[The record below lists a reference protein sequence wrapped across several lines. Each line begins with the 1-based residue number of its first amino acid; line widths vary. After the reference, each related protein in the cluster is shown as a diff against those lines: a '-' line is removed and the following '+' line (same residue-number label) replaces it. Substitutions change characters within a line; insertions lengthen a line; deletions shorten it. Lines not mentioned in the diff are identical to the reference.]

1 MISGQDNECQT
12 AKPKWVVRSCN
23 NTDAQLLAEN
33 LNISIVTARVLARR
47 VGNDL
52 QLARNFINPVLS
64 TLLSPFKMRDMA
76 IATKRIVA
84 AIRSKE
90 KIIVFGDYDADG
102 VTATAVLITVFSEL
116 GANVTHYLPSRM
128 EEGYGI
134 SETFIEH
141 AKSTGTTL
149 VVTVDCGTS
158 ENENIDKLNSLGIE
172 VIVSDHHEPGGQDLP
187 NALAVINPKRDDAS
201 YPFRDLT
208 GAGVAFKLAWAV
220 CEEYIGN
227 EKVGKTL
234 QEALLSVLPFVTIG
248 TIADVAPM
256 TGENRVMVSFGLN
269 RIGSSFPGVRALL
282 HVSRVDPSKAT
293 SRDIGFAIAPRL
305 NAAGRL
311 GAADLA
317 LNLLVAKS
325 DEEAEK
331 LAVILDNK
339 NKERQALCQETLKHA
354 RDIVER
360 EYNVE
365 RDSVLVVCADE
376 WHEGV
381 IGIVAGRLSDD
392 YNLPVA
398 VISFNSEG
406 KGKGSARGVPGLNL
420 YKAISYSRERLL
432 TFGGHEQAAGFA
444 IDKSEISAFK
454 QELDQQCR
462 RQIEKNKIE
471 YTLDIDC
478 EVDLTD
484 VNDSLLHELK
494 MLAPF
499 GEGNPQPVFL
509 CRGIRVSG
517 SPRLMGRENKHF
529 TFNAAKN
536 RTAYRAVVFNN
547 IKPLEMIDR
556 GIRKWDIVFS
566 LNFNDFYDPPRLE
579 FRIIDMQPAK

>member
-12 AKPKWVVRSCN
+12 AKPRWVVRT
-23 NTDAQLLAEN
+23 TDNIAAEKIAEF
-33 LNISIVTARVLARR
+33 LGISRVTATILAQR
-47 VGNDL
+47 VGSNL
-52 QLARNFINPVLS
+52 QNAKNFINPVLS
-64 TLLSPFKMRDMA
+64 TLLSPLKMRDMEKA
-76 IATKRIVA
+76 SLRIVQ
-84 AIRSKE
+84 AIKSKE
-90 KIIVFGDYDADG
+90 SIIVFGDYDADG
-102 VTATAVLITVFSEL
+102 VTATAVLITVFAEL
-116 GANVTHYLPSRM
+116 GANVSHYLPSRM
-128 EEGYGI
+128 EEGYGM
-134 SETFIEH
+134 SKAFIKH
-141 AKSTGTTL
+141 ALDKKTSL

-158 ENENIDKLNSLGIE
+158 ENENIAELNSHGIE
-172 VIVSDHHEPGGQDLP
+172 VIVTDHHEPGGQDLP
-187 NALAVINPKRDDAS
+187 DAFAVINPKRDDAS

-220 CEEYIGN
+220 CEAYTGN

-234 QEALLSVLPFVTIG
+234 QEALLAVLPFVTIG

-256 TGENRVMVSFGLN
+256 TGENRVMVAFGLN
-269 RIGSSFPGVRALL
+269 RIGSSFPGLRALL

-317 LNLLVAKS
+317 LNLLVAKT
-325 DEEAEK
+325 DEEAER
-331 LAVILDNK
+331 LATILDDK

-354 RDIVER
+354 RAIVEKD
-360 EYNVE
+360 YNVE

-398 VISFNSEG
+398 VISFNNEG

-420 YKAISYSRERLL
+420 YKAISYSRERLI

-444 IDKSEISAFK
+444 IAKSEIEAFK
-454 QELDQQCR
+454 KELDQQCR
-462 RQIEKNKIE
+462 LQIKKNKLE
-471 YTLDIDC
+471 PRLDIDC
-478 EVDLTD
+478 EVELTD
-484 VNDSLLHELK
+484 VNDSLLHELR

-499 GEGNPQPVFL
+499 GEGNPQPLFL

-529 TFNAAKN
+529 TFNATKN

-556 GIRKWDIVFS
+556 GVRRWDIVFS

-579 FRIIDMQPAK
+579 LRIIDMQPVK